1 MWKDIDKT
9 TQSMAGQLVISFM
22 QEINEGEG
30 SKYQFGG
37 GGSFVY
43 SLLMEVAP
51 GLALAGGGGK
61 K

>member
-1 MWKDIDKT
+1 
-9 TQSMAGQLVISFM
+9 MAGQLVISFM
-22 QEINEGEG
+22 QEINEGDG

-43 SLLMEVAP
+43 SLLMEVAH